1 MSIRRGLMLLIS
13 VYSLAILY
21 IPTLVPLIT
30 EGALEVRL
38 PLWVYPTTLAVFALS
53 WAQLWED
60 YGAAAERNRQKE
72 KGHDRL

>member
-13 VYSLAILY
+13 VYSLAILC

-38 PLWVYPTTLAVFALS
+38 PLWVHPATLMVFALS

-72 KGHDRL
+72 ASHDN